1 MARDGARVAEGWSE
15 MTTGDVAMT
24 AMVVGDGVR
33 VCGEEMRNRF
43 NGWCGSRLRDGDGG
57 KDGMG

>member
-1 MARDGARVAEGWSE
+1 

-24 AMVVGDGVR
+24 AMAVGDGVR
-33 VCGEEMRNRF
+33 VCGGEMRNRF